1 LTFARACGYGMHRLK
16 CAILFRAIEVM
27 NELEAFH
34 RFLGDQLANGDAAL
48 TPEECVDLWRA
59 QNPAY
64 DELYSDVQAVKEALD
79 DMEAGDHGIPLQ
91 DFLSEVRGKKR
102 CL

>member
-1 LTFARACGYGMHRLK
+1 
-16 CAILFRAIEVM
+16 M

-48 TPEECVDLWRA
+48 TPEECVDLWRTR
-59 QNPAY
+59 NPAAN
-64 DELYSDVQAVKEALD
+64 DLHSDVLAIKEALE
-79 DMEAGDHGIPLQ
+79 DMAAGDHGIPLE
-91 DFLSEVRGKKR
+91 DFLSEVRGEKR